1 MRKVNVSTH
10 KKIMAVSLVMVM
22 VAGCLSGCAKKVDLT
37 EDEQNLVAEYAAQV
51 VLKHDKNYNGKL
63 KEIDT
68 EEVTSKNKETSTDN
82 VNANTEQGTEPDSN
96 IDLKSSLSDA
106 FGFGALTVNYTGY
119 QVLDTYPDTSDVAFV
134 LKSTEDTRLLI
145 LKFNVSNQTGN
156 AVDVPMMSFDTAI
169 KSTIN
174 GSESYSALV
183 TLLMDGLNTFS
194 GTVAAG
200 ETKELVLAF
209 QTPYSDENSISSLQL
224 KVSKNGDSAIFDL
237 K

>member
-68 EEVTSKNKETSTDN
+68 EEATSKNKETATNN
-82 VNANTEQGTEPDSN
+82 VIVNTEQGTEPNSN
-96 IDLKSSLSDA
+96 IDLKSLSDA

-134 LKSTEDTRLLI
+134 LKSKADTRLLI
-145 LKFNVSNQTGN
+145 LKFNVSNQTEN
-156 AVDVPMMSFDTAI
+156 AVDVPMMSFDTTI

-209 QTPYSDENSISSLQL
+209 ETPNSDENSINSLQL
-224 KVSKNGDSAIFDL
+224 KVSKNGDSSIFDL